1 LQQIKLDYK
10 KISNMKTRL
19 SIVTVVLLLSSL
31 FTAKAQT
38 LESKYGLDSAQTI
51 LNASLYVEMVKQK
64 NYEEALPG
72 WRYVYNTAPAFQKAT
87 YSNGVKIMR
96 GMLRKTRNPKYVDTL
111 MMVYDKRI
119 KYFGKDRKYP
129 KGYILGRK
137 GGDLFSYKK
146 KSIPAVK
153 EAYGILKKS
162 IELQG
167 LKSEAKAIANT
178 MEASKILVQNN
189 EVEPEE
195 VIDNYLL
202 FMDMAAKKKEIEKN
216 PKKLENI
223 ENARLNVEQIF
234 FQAGVA
240 DCETLSNIFTP
251 KFEANRD
258 DLTLIN
264 KILRMLNR
272 QECEDGE
279 LYAKVA
285 ERKYQLEPNADAAHN
300 LAKMFIKKKDFAK
313 SKSYLS
319 KSIELETKPDIKA
332 DLYFKLATIQLMQN
346 QYSAAKSNALK
357 AISEK
362 SNWGQPYILIGKAY
376 AAYSKKYGT
385 KPIEKLAVYW
395 VAVDKFI
402 KAKNIDPECAEEARG
417 LINTYSKYFPRK
429 EDAFF
434 EGIKDGDTYKVGE
447 WINESTKVRLND

>member
-1 LQQIKLDYK
+1 
-10 KISNMKTRL
+10 MKTRL
-19 SIVTVVLLLSSL
+19 SIVTMVLLLSSL
-31 FTAKAQT
+31 FTVKAQT

-72 WRYVYNTAPAFQKAT
+72 WRYVYNNAPAYQKST

-96 GMLRKTRNPKYVDTL
+96 GLLRKTKNPKYVDTL
-111 MMVYDKRI
+111 MMVYDQRI

-129 KGYILGRK
+129 EGYILGRK

-146 KSIPAVK
+146 KHIPSVK

-167 LKSEAKAIANT
+167 LRSEAKVIANT

-202 FMDMAAKKKEIEKN
+202 FMDIAKKKMDAETN
-216 PKKLENI
+216 LKKKENI

-234 FQAGVA
+234 FAAGVA

-251 KFEANRD
+251 KFEANKD
-258 DLTLIN
+258 DMKLIN

-272 QECEDGE
+272 QECEDGA
-279 LYAKVA
+279 LYAMVA
-285 ERKYQLEPNADAAHN
+285 ERKYELEPNADAAHN
-300 LAKMFIKKKDFAK
+300 LAKMFIKKKEFSK
-313 SKSYLS
+313 SKDYLT
-319 KSIELETKPDIKA
+319 KSIELEENAEIKA
-332 DLYFKLATIQLMQN
+332 DLHFKLANIQLMQN

-357 AISEK
+357 AAGFR

-376 AAYSKKYGT
+376 AAYSKSYGT
-385 KPIEKLAVYW
+385 KPLEKQAVYW
-395 VAVDKFI
+395 VAVDKFM
-402 KAKNIDPECAEEARG
+402 KAKAVDPECAAEARE
-417 LINTYSKYFPRK
+417 LINTYSKYFPNK
-429 EDAFF
+429 EEAFF
-434 EGIKDGDTYKVGE
+434 EGIKNGDTYKVGD
-447 WINESTKVRLND
+447 WINETTKARLNE